1 MNDRHNGLQPFM
13 CKQIFTTESYFLR
26 YVNVGYVL
34 NGICMFIMQAERKEA
49 PFELV
54 KKVVEKE
61 RKEGNEHFNVGYR
74 HGAISKYKRVSFNK
88 KKANCIDS
96 LISIFKISI

>member
-1 MNDRHNGLQPFM
+1 
-13 CKQIFTTESYFLR
+13 
-26 YVNVGYVL
+26 
-34 NGICMFIMQAERKEA
+34 MQAERKEA

-54 KKVVEKE
+54 KKVVGKE